1 MSKLPSQASECGLK
15 LLPYAFMRALQET
28 AQDEL
33 VTLQRLLNA
42 VEVIQQVILV
52 HDAAQHEAQS
62 ILNYQFVLEDHGFT
76 FP

>member
-1 MSKLPSQASECGLK
+1 MSKLPGQASECGLK
-15 LLPYAFMRALQET
+15 LLPDALMRALQET

-42 VEVIQQVILV
+42 IEVIEQVILV

-62 ILNYQFVLEDHGFT
+62 ILNYQFVLEDHGLSFA
-76 FP
+76 